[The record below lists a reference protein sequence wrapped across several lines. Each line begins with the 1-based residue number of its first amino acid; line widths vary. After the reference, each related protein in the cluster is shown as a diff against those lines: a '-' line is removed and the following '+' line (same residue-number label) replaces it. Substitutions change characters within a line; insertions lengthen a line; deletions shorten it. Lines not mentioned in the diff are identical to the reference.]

1 MKGRHRENYRR
12 KTGREGASIPTLNIG
27 EDSLF
32 GVHWLNGTSKSGLMQ
47 KGGGAK
53 GGGRFHP
60 SASKVEGSP
69 KCRASSPFPQ
79 QISFFLSLVV
89 SSWNLWP
96 RFEAVAHPVRVWA
109 SLGSFC
115 ASPVA
120 LHPEKNRGFLHEHPR
135 HVSSWS
141 STPMKALCSWA
152 DTTVTRCDMC
162 MFGDGTWHRVGNR
175 WVKRPSQ
182 RRTGWEPAFQNRLTR
197 CQPLAT
203 AGIFTQAGQQAG

>member
-1 MKGRHRENYRR
+1 M
-12 KTGREGASIPTLNIG
+12 PTLYIS
-27 EDSLF
+27 EDSLL

-53 GGGRFHP
+53 GGGHFHP
-60 SASKVEGSP
+60 SASKVEGRP
-69 KCRASSPFPQ
+69 KMSGFFPF
-79 QISFFLSLVV
+79 STANFVLSLSGGLLVEFV
-89 SSWNLWP
+89 AAV
-96 RFEAVAHPVRVWA
+96 EAVAHPVRVWA

-120 LHPEKNRGFLHEHPR
+120 LHPETNRGFLHEHPR

-162 MFGDGTWHRVGNR
+162 VFGDGTWHRVGNR

-182 RRTGWEPAFQNRLTR
+182 RRTGWESAFQNRLTR

-203 AGIFTQAGQQAG
+203 AGMFTQAGQQAG